1 MATEYRLSYTASEI
15 DERLGMVSSLNDKVN
30 DLENNMIADK
40 QELKAYVDE
49 VVGGIEEALAEI

>member
-1 MATEYRLSYTASEI
+1 MANEYQLSYTASEI
-15 DERLGMVSSLNDKVN
+15 DERLEMVSSLNDKVN

>member
-15 DERLGMVSSLNDKVN
+15 DERLGIVSSLNDKVN

>member
-1 MATEYRLSYTASEI
+1 MANEYQLSYTASEI